1 MDAKIIRKIIQEAS
15 QHGLQEIIPST
26 MGEPLLYEGFEYI
39 LSLCHE
45 FNVKLNLT
53 TNGTFPRKTVT
64 EWARLIV
71 PITSDVKISWNGS
84 TSETTE
90 AIMKG
95 IKFEKIIENIKE
107 FIRVRDEVVSS
118 GGNRCRITFQITF
131 LETNI
136 NDLPQVIRLASEIG
150 VDRVKGHHLWVHFDQ
165 IQHLSM
171 RRSPEAISRW
181 NQAVDSAIIAAER
194 YRLPSGEKV
203 LLENIFH
210 LDPSTEEISQEAVCP
225 FLDKEVW
232 VSAQGR
238 FNPCCAPD
246 ELRQTLGEFGNLKEK
261 RLMDIWTGP
270 TYKKLTKTYLTNNLC
285 RTCNM
290 RRPLSNH
297 LEDSI

>member
-1 MDAKIIRKIIQEAS
+1 MSYDYVDIGTCDFEVADGVFCKDKNY
-15 QHGLQEIIPST
+15 LLV
-26 MGEPLLYEGFEYI
+26 EPMEEY
-39 LSLCHE
+39 
-45 FNVKLNLT
+45 LN
-53 TNGTFPRKTVT
+53 
-64 EWARLIV
+64 
-71 PITSDVKISWNGS
+71 
-84 TSETTE
+84 
-90 AIMKG
+90 
-95 IKFEKIIENIKE
+95 
-107 FIRVRDEVVSS
+107 
-118 GGNRCRITFQITF
+118 
-131 LETNI
+131 
-136 NDLPQVIRLASEIG
+136 
-150 VDRVKGHHLWVHFDQ
+150 
-165 IQHLSM
+165 
-171 RRSPEAISRW
+171 
-181 NQAVDSAIIAAER
+181 
-194 YRLPSGEKV
+194 RLPSGEKV